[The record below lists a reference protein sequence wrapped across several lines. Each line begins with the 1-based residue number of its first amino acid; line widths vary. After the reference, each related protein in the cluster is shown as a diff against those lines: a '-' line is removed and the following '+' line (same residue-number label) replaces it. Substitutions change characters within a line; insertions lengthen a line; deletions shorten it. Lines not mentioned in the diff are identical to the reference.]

1 MAPDALY
8 NLSGMFG
15 GSGNITLFRVRGI
28 RVAVD
33 WSWFIILFL
42 VIYWL
47 NGFYEDVLGPSAS
60 PNEPFLLAVAS
71 AVGFFGS
78 ILLHEFGHA
87 WAALRR
93 GIGIS
98 TIRLWIFGGMAQ
110 MDRES
115 DSPRTEFEVA
125 VAGPVVTAAIAVG
138 LAAVGVWGLGS
149 STFSDA
155 LLFRA
160 EAGTSGPLALVAWL
174 ASVNLLV
181 LVFNL
186 LPAYP
191 MDGGRIVRSIAWKIS
206 GRRGSATRFAAT
218 LGRIFGWIF
227 IALGVALFFNGV
239 AFSGIWLALI
249 GVLILGSAKAAYVQT
264 SVTDQLEGITVADV
278 MDESPV
284 CIPAEVP
291 ASRALEDYFLRY
303 QWSWFPVADGHGAF
317 KGILLRES
325 VEAVPEVAREAT
337 PVGDLVEPGSGQLH
351 IPSGAPLDSLLGNPD
366 MRRFGALMVTDPH
379 GQLAG
384 VITSE
389 QLGRALGAAGR

>member
-1 MAPDALY
+1 
-8 NLSGMFG
+8 MFG
-15 GSGNITLFRVRGI
+15 GGGNITLFRIKGI

-33 WSWFIILFL
+33 WSWFIVLFL
-42 VIYWL
+42 VIFWL
-47 NGFYEDVLGPSAS
+47 NGFYEDVLGPAAS

-125 VAGPVVTAAIAVG
+125 IAGPLVTLAIALG
-138 LAAVGVWGLGS
+138 LAAAGVWGLGAGS
-149 STFSDA
+149 FSDA
-155 LLFRA
+155 VTFRA

-174 ASVNLLV
+174 ASINLLV

-191 MDGGRIVRSIAWKIS
+191 MDGGRIVRSIAWKVT

-227 IALGVALFFNGV
+227 IAGGAALFLNGV
-239 AFSGIWLALI
+239 AFSGVWLALI

-264 SVTDQLEGITVADV
+264 SVTDRLEGITVADV

-284 CIPAEVP
+284 SIPAETT
-291 ASRALEDYFLRY
+291 AARALEDYFLRY
-303 QWSWFPVADGHGAF
+303 QWSWFPVAGADGSF
-317 KGILLRES
+317 RGILLREA
-325 VEAVPEVAREAT
+325 VEAVPEVSREAT
-337 PVGDLVEPGSGQLH
+337 PAGDLVEPGTAQLH
-351 IPSGAPLDSLLGNPD
+351 IPAGAPLDSLLGNPD
-366 MRRFGALMVTDPH
+366 MRRFGALMVTDHH
-379 GQLAG
+379 GHLAG
-384 VITSE
+384 VVTSE
-389 QLGRALGAAGR
+389 QLGRALGAVP